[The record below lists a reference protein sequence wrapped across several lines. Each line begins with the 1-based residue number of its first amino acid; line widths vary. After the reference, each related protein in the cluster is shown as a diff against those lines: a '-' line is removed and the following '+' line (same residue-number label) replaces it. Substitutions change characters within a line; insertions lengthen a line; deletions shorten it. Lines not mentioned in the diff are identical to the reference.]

1 MSNTVSGIVLVF
13 AGLLSIIGVAL
24 NWSII
29 MRPGKLFNRIAGEA
43 IARPVYIAIGFV
55 LIVIGILRF
64 ANINFLR

>member
-13 AGLLSIIGVAL
+13 AGLLSIIGAAL

>member
-13 AGLLSIIGVAL
+13 AGLLSIIGAAL

-29 MRPGKLFNRIAGEA
+29 MRPGKLFNRIVGEA
-43 IARPVYIAIGFV
+43 IARPVYILIGFV

-64 ANINFLR
+64 ANINF